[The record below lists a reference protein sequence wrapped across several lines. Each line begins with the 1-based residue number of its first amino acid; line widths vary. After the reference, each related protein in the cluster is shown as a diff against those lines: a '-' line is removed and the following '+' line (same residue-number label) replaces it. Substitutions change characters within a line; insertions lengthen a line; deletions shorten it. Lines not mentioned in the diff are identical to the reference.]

1 MTRSHYTT
9 VLIGGLGGSGTRA
22 IADAV
27 ANLGF
32 YPGECLNASS
42 DNLIFTRLF
51 KLPQWLKSYP
61 ADHEID
67 SRISVFR
74 SIMEAG
80 ITPAIADEFPDLKE
94 FAKRQ
99 SSGFARLS
107 SNHHGWMTKEPNSH
121 IFADPLLRNLDTAH
135 FIYVTR
141 DAFDMAY
148 SSNRQ
153 QLINWG
159 WMFDIKVEDY
169 TSPEEAQLAYWTAT
183 ERRKAQ
189 LVQRWPGRMSTWS
202 FEEFV
207 ANPEAHLTDLTRKL
221 YISVPEYTIRSACA
235 HVKKPEGMGRSKG
248 HPLNF
253 APDLIDEAISLQ
265 R

>member
-1 MTRSHYTT
+1 MTHVEHPT

-51 KLPQWLKSYP
+51 KLPQWLKSEP
-61 ADHEID
+61 SDHEIN
-67 SRISVFR
+67 SRVAIFR
-74 SIMEAG
+74 SIMENG
-80 ITPAIADEFPDLKE
+80 ITSTTADEFPDLKE
-94 FAKRQ
+94 FEERQ
-99 SSGFARLS
+99 PSGLAGLS
-107 SNHHGWMTKEPNSH
+107 DHHLGWMTKEPNSH

-135 FIYVTR
+135 FIYITR
-141 DAFDMAY
+141 EAFDMAY

-169 TSPEEAQLAYWTAT
+169 TSPEEAQLAYWIAT
-183 ERRKAQ
+183 ERRKTQ

-207 ANPEAHLTDLTRKL
+207 ANPEAHLTDLTRTL
-221 YISVPEYTIRSACA
+221 NISVPEHTIRSACA
-235 HVKKPEGMGRSKG
+235 HVQKPEGMGRSKER
-248 HPLNF
+248 PLNF
-253 APDLIDEAISLQ
+253 DPELIDEAISLQ